1 MQDWPNNRDL
11 QNPISAEPKSAG
23 TENFSRIQ
31 NEEVH
36 SPGPTK
42 QPVHRLEFPISE
54 EGVQS
59 DENATNTPGAG
70 EGAADGAKS
79 GAAEAPCKMPKYEQV
94 LNELEQECIN

>member
-1 MQDWPNNRDL
+1 MQDWPNNRDF
-11 QNPISAEPKSAG
+11 QSPISAEPKSAG
-23 TENFSRIQ
+23 TAS
-31 NEEVH
+31 H

-42 QPVHRLEFPISE
+42 HLVHRLEFPISE

-94 LNELEQECIN
+94 INELEQECINYENRTRYP